1 MKTNRT
7 LDLLSVLVA
16 LLPLGYLLLV
26 YPQLP
31 SRLPTHFGLNGQ
43 PDALESKAT
52 LFTLAGILAGAG
64 VFIWLVFRYLP
75 RLDPKQNLQYSAGA
89 LQKLALGVNGF
100 IAVIGVLAIRSAQTG
115 EVEALTGYL
124 PFAAALLL
132 AFVGNYL
139 THVRPNY
146 FAGFRTPWTLSSDT
160 VWRKT
165 HQFGGVWLFWLCLAA
180 LVPMLFLPPIGR
192 MVFLAIVVMIGV
204 LYPVYYSYRL
214 YREEKRHLA

>member
-7 LDLLSVLVA
+7 LDLLMPLIA
-16 LLPLGYLLLV
+16 LLPLGYLLLI
-26 YPQLP
+26 YNQLP
-31 SRLPTHFGLNGQ
+31 TTLPLHFGLPGDG
-43 PDALESKAT
+43 PREPRSS
-52 LFTLAGILAGAG
+52 LFLPVGILAGAG
-64 VFIWLVFRYLP
+64 LLIGLAFRNLP
-75 RLDPKQNLQYSAGA
+75 RFDPKNNLQYSAGA
-89 LQKLALGVNGF
+89 LQKLALGTNLFV
-100 IAVIGVLAIRSAQTG
+100 AVMSLLVIRSAQTG
-115 EVEALTGYL
+115 RVEDMIGYL

-165 HQFGGVWLFWLCLAA
+165 HQFGGAWLFWLCLTA

-192 MVFLAIVVMIGV
+192 MVLLAVVVMMGV

-214 YREEKRHLA
+214 YRHEKQGLA